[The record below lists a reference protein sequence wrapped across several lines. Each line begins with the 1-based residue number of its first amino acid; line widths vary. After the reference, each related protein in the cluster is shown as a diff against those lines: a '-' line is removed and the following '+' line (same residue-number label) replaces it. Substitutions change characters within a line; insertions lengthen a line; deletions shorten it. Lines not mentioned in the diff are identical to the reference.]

1 MSEEKKLHN
10 ELVQLNMILH
20 KSRASSVKLQQEYNS
35 AMKNKR
41 ETDEKLERLS
51 LFLQKTI
58 ETTAAQSPTKSQQ
71 KESATSSPS
80 PLPSP
85 TSIRSQ
91 LFSWTSSPSVNA
103 SESPT
108 KPSPTASN

>member
-1 MSEEKKLHN
+1 MSEEKKLHH

-35 AMKNKR
+35 AMKNKK

-58 ETTAAQSPTKSQQ
+58 ETAAAQSPTKSQQ
-71 KESATSSPS
+71 KESAFSSPS

-91 LFSWTSSPSVNA
+91 LSSWASSSA
-103 SESPT
+103 TIATESPT
-108 KPSPTASN
+108 KPSSTASN